1 MIATTRHGARAAR
14 RHVPEQLPVL
24 AVEDCEPRR
33 SGRAH
38 DQHTAAGVQIR
49 QIAARELSGPTHSL
63 REPVPGGHDEGAG
76 LLVDGHVTSV
86 AVLDGLRCRPRCG
99 RCLCQDLAGSVQ
111 SDVASPE
118 DAVRVLG
125 PSRNA
130 NGPAAVRQP
139 VDAQRWQVGRPDL
152 LTRSAV
158 ESDERSGRAAR
169 PCHQTPAPV
178 TARTTTMRVTAH
190 RRRRVVDSAA
200 ERGTRT
206 TMRASRCARWL
217 PPPRA

>member
-1 MIATTRHGARAAR
+1 MIGRSGSAMSGAVTRHRAAPVLIATTRQGARAAR

-76 LLVDGHVTSV
+76 LLVDGLVASV
-86 AVLDGLRCRPRCG
+86 AVLDGLRCRGRCG

-111 SDVASPE
+111 SDLASPE

-139 VDAQRWQVGRPDL
+139 LDAQRWQVGRPDL

-158 ESDERSGRAAR
+158 ESDEAKWTRSPTMPPDNGACDREDDDNKGH
-169 PCHQTPAPV
+169 PPA
-178 TARTTTMRVTAH
+178 TSCR
-190 RRRRVVDSAA
+190 
-200 ERGTRT
+200 
-206 TMRASRCARWL
+206 
-217 PPPRA
+217 